1 MYLLVCTLVPIVKD
15 NLGDLASSENY
26 RAIAIGSLLL
36 KLLDWV
42 ILLLEGE
49 KLSVD
54 QLQYGNQA
62 ISSTTICTW
71 TISTVVE
78 YYNARGRTIYST
90 AMDCSKAFD
99 MVNWTELFK
108 ELKKKGVSPV
118 YLRLLLF
125 TYVHQYCDVRW
136 NGSFSHR
143 YPVCNGVRQGAV
155 SSPIFFSIYVDKLI
169 HLLRKAGI
177 GCTIGGI
184 YVGIVVYADD
194 IFLLCPSRAGLQSMV
209 TTCEQF
215 SIKHNLKFST
225 NPDPSK

>member
-90 AMDCSKAFD
+90 AMDC
-99 MVNWTELFK
+99 
-108 ELKKKGVSPV
+108 
-118 YLRLLLF
+118 
-125 TYVHQYCDVRW
+125 
-136 NGSFSHR
+136 
-143 YPVCNGVRQGAV
+143 
-155 SSPIFFSIYVDKLI
+155 
-169 HLLRKAGI
+169 
-177 GCTIGGI
+177 
-184 YVGIVVYADD
+184 
-194 IFLLCPSRAGLQSMV
+194 
-209 TTCEQF
+209 
-215 SIKHNLKFST
+215 
-225 NPDPSK
+225 